1 MKHQHG
7 FTLIELAVVLT
18 IIALLIGSLLI
29 PLTTQI
35 DVAKIRSTEKT
46 LEQVKEALIH
56 YAVANNRLP
65 CPATDVDTGLEVNTV
80 MNCQMEGYFPWAN
93 LGMGR
98 YDAWGNPF
106 IYRVDQMYTQEIMTP
121 NLTSL
126 PDTFSNIEVRDIQN
140 NPVVD
145 SDVVAIIY
153 STGKNGEAYQPA
165 TQFPNFM
172 GTNSHLWLPLKT
184 ISNLIIAPAFALD
197 RGSDDIYYQ
206 DSLIPNKYDDVLIF
220 LSKSHLVAVSQRV
233 QTTTVA
239 VVMPVLDD
247 SVYSPELETPVVDS
261 TGSEQTGNTGS
272 TNSDSTE
279 GTSTTDT
286 GSNDAASSGTDSTD
300 TPSTDTAS
308 NDNPSTTDT
317 ASNDAAASG
326 TGASENQGGAGKEE
340 PTTPPDNTSNDPP
353 SNDNTGQGSQV
364 EEKTPPDNTS
374 NDPPSNDN
382 TGQGS
387 QVEEKTP
394 PDNTSNDGT
403 STDNSST
410 TDTGSTGSGSTDSGS
425 TDTGSTDS
433 GSTDTGSTD
442 SGSTDGGM
450 NRSGDGFNPDGDF
463 GGLMGGGFLQQ
474 FDNQP

>member
-46 LEQVKEALIH
+46 LDQVKEALIH

-106 IYRVDQMYTQEIMTP
+106 IYRVDQTYTQEIMTP

-140 NPVVD
+140 TAVVD

-184 ISNLIIAPAFALD
+184 ISNLIIAPAFALG

-247 SVYSPELETPVVDS
+247 SVYTPVLPTAVASSD
-261 TGSEQTGNTGS
+261 SEQTGNTGS
-272 TNSDSTE
+272 TDS
-279 GTSTTDT
+279 
-286 GSNDAASSGTDSTD
+286 
-300 TPSTDTAS
+300 P
-308 NDNPSTTDT
+308 
-317 ASNDAAASG
+317 
-326 TGASENQGGAGKEE
+326 
-340 PTTPPDNTSNDPP
+340 
-353 SNDNTGQGSQV
+353 
-364 EEKTPPDNTS
+364 
-374 NDPPSNDN
+374 
-382 TGQGS
+382 
-387 QVEEKTP
+387 
-394 PDNTSNDGT
+394 
-403 STDNSST
+403 ST
-410 TDTGSTGSGSTDSGS
+410 TDTGSTDTGSTDNGSTDTGS

-433 GSTDTGSTD
+433 GSTDTGSTDTGSTDTGSTDTGSTDSGSTDTGSTDSGSSD